1 MCSKPV
7 IDYCNVI
14 LQPENLLLDSYGNLK
29 ISDFGLS
36 ALSQQVRVMTICFH
50 KYFTVPRSGF
60 IFPKNLRILLSKI
73 IYIYLF
79 LNMVYMLGD
88 IRMMDSCI
96 HRVEHQT
103 TLLLRSA

>member
-1 MCSKPV
+1 MVGLKHGILIEKLPMHILCAV

-14 LQPENLLLDSYGNLK
+14 LQPENLLLDAYGNLK

-60 IFPKNLRILLSKI
+60 IFS
-73 IYIYLF
+73 
-79 LNMVYMLGD
+79 
-88 IRMMDSCI
+88 
-96 HRVEHQT
+96 
-103 TLLLRSA
+103 